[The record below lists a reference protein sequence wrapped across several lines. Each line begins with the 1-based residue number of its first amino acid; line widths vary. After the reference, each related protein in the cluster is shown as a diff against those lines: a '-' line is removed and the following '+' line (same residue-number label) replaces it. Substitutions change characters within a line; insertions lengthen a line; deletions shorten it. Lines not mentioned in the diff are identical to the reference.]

1 MTIHQNARPVGETC
15 PSKLRRSLAVT
26 LLTAA
31 LGACTAVGPDYV
43 PPHVIMPDQWHQDLV
58 DGLTNKPADLVRWW
72 TGLDDPILDDLMVRA
87 NNGNLTAK
95 EAVAR
100 ILEARSN
107 VGIASGEEL
116 PAINGLG
123 NLDYNR
129 ISTGVQ
135 EEVSGA
141 RERTSTLYE
150 LGMDATW
157 EVDLWG
163 RISRS
168 VESADAS
175 YQATLE
181 DFRDVLVS
189 LYAEVALAYTDART
203 FQARIDAA
211 LRNINTQR
219 QTLNLVNDRLRAE
232 LASDLEVA
240 QAQLNLAT
248 TEASVPPLRTG
259 LSQSIHRLSVLIGER
274 PAALYPLMS
283 AERPI
288 PQPPKRILVG
298 VPADTLRRRPDIRS
312 AERQL
317 AAQTAQV
324 GVATADLYP
333 RLTLSGFF
341 AFQKFG
347 PREFF
352 DSQNLAYGLGPQVI
366 WNVFDGGRVRSN
378 IDVQDARTEQALFRY
393 EQTVL
398 NALREV
404 EDASVGF
411 AEENR
416 RQAALAR
423 SVNAASRSVK
433 LVQDLYVTGLT
444 DFQNV
449 QDQEQRKAQQD
460 DQYAESTGR
469 VTLNLINLYRALG
482 GGWQPVEPDTKT
494 TTDKGAPRPDVAMA
508 RPRSSGT

>member
-1 MTIHQNARPVGETC
+1 
-15 PSKLRRSLAVT
+15 
-26 LLTAA
+26 
-31 LGACTAVGPDYV
+31 
-43 PPHVIMPDQWHQDLV
+43 MPDQWHQDLV
-58 DGLTNKPADLVRWW
+58 DGLTDQPADLASWW
-72 TGLDDPILDDLMVRA
+72 TGLNDPILDDLMARA
-87 NNGNLTAK
+87 SNGNLTVK

-100 ILEARSN
+100 ILEARGN
-107 VGIASGEEL
+107 VGIAAGEEL
-116 PAINGLG
+116 PSINGIG
-123 NLDYNR
+123 NIDMNR
-129 ISTGVQ
+129 VSTGVQ
-135 EEVSGA
+135 EELGSA
-141 RERTSTLYE
+141 RQRRSTLYE

-168 VESADAS
+168 VESADAT

-211 LRNINTQR
+211 LRNIKSQR
-219 QTLNLVNDRLRAE
+219 QTLNLVEDRRRAE

-248 TEASVPPLRTG
+248 TEASVPPLRAG
-259 LSQSIHRLSVLIGER
+259 LSQSIHRLSVLIGEH
-274 PAALYPLMS
+274 PAALYPLMLT
-283 AERPI
+283 EKPI

-352 DSQNLAYGLGPQVI
+352 DSKNLAYGLGPQVI

-378 IDVQDARTEQALFRY
+378 IDVQDALTEQVLFQY

-398 NALREV
+398 NALQEV
-404 EDASVGF
+404 EDASVAF
-411 AEENR
+411 AQENLR
-416 RQAALAR
+416 KAALGR
-423 SVNAASRSVK
+423 SVNAASRSVR

-469 VTLNLINLYRALG
+469 VTANLINLYRALG
-482 GGWQPVEPDTKT
+482 GGWQPVDPDTKT

-508 RPRSSGT
+508 RTPPSGS